1 MDSLKL
7 QKYFKIEGCV
17 GLHLNRLTCHE
28 LVEMIKAQTV
38 TAEEVVEHVFRRIDE
53 VESKINAFISTFK
66 EDALEKAREIDRKI
80 RRGESVGLLAGI
92 PVAVKDNICT
102 RGKLTTCGS
111 KMLSNYIPP
120 YSATVVE
127 KIEAAGGIIIGKTNM
142 DEFAMGNSTETSFFG
157 CTRNPWDLTRVPGGS
172 SGGSAAALTSDET
185 VLALGSDT
193 GGSIR
198 CPASFCSVV
207 GLKPTYGLVSRYGL
221 VAYANSLEQ
230 IGPMA
235 KDVLDCAML
244 LTAIAGHDPRDSTS
258 APRSPY
264 DYTSAINGDIKNV
277 KVGVPREFFAAGL
290 DERVEKSVLSAVSIL
305 EDLGATCGE
314 TSISYL
320 EYVVPTYYLI
330 AMSEASSN
338 LARFDGLRYGF
349 TAKCDGDWN
358 EVFSATR
365 SEGFGEEVKRRI
377 LLGTFALSAG
387 YYDKYYL
394 KALKVRTLIKR
405 EFEKALAKFDVLVAP
420 TMPIL
425 PFKIGEI
432 IEDPLTMY
440 MMDIDTVPVNLAGVP
455 SISVPCGFVD
465 GLPVGLQVIGGF
477 FGEEKI
483 LKVAYAFQEH
493 TKFNLKKPEI

>member
-1 MDSLKL
+1 M
-7 QKYFKIEGCV
+7 
-17 GLHLNRLTCHE
+17 HLNSLTCHE

-38 TAEEVVEHVFRRIDE
+38 TAEEVVEHVFRRISE
-53 VESKINAFISTFK
+53 VEGKINAFISTFN
-66 EDALEKAREIDRKI
+66 ESALDKAREIDEKI

-120 YSATVVE
+120 YNATVIE

-157 CTRNPWDLTRVPGGS
+157 CTRNPWDITRVPGGS
-172 SGGSAAALTSDET
+172 SGGSAAALASDET
-185 VLALGSDT
+185 ILALGSDT
-193 GGSIR
+193 GGSVR

-221 VAYANSLEQ
+221 VSYANSLEQ

-244 LTAIAGHDPRDSTS
+244 FTVIAGHDPRDGTS
-258 APRSPY
+258 VPRRPC
-264 DYTSAINGDIKNV
+264 DYTKALNDEIKGV
-277 KVGVPREFFAAGL
+277 KVGVLKEFFAVGL
-290 DERVEKSVLSAVSIL
+290 DERVEKSVLNAVGIL
-305 EDLGATCGE
+305 EDLGATCDGA
-314 TSISYL
+314 SISYL
-320 EYVVPTYYLI
+320 EYAVPTYYLI

-349 TAKCDGDWN
+349 TAKCEGDWN
-358 EVFSATR
+358 EVFSTTR
-365 SEGFGEEVKRRI
+365 GEGFGGEVKRRV

-387 YYDKYYL
+387 YYDRYYL

-405 EFEKALAKFDVLVAP
+405 EFEKALSKFDVLVAP

-425 PFKIGEI
+425 PFKIGEVI
-432 IEDPLTMY
+432 DDPLAMY

-477 FGEEKI
+477 FDEEMV